1 MDNPRKLAT
10 QDEKKTKT
18 KTQPNMKMWKI
29 KQRHNPICV
38 RHRYVETNT
47 TQYVLDTAMWKQT
60 QRT

>member
-10 QDEKKTKT
+10 QDE
-18 KTQPNMKMWKI
+18 NKI

>member
-10 QDEKKTKT
+10 QDE
-18 KTQPNMKMWKI
+18 NKI

-47 TQYVLDTAMWKQT
+47 KNVKLCLDVSMKISQS
-60 QRT
+60 